1 MVKLERD
8 ADVEVPT
15 KVINTN
21 VYAMI
26 APMARNTLPFTVGIS
41 LMGYILIERTKNGI
55 FQNPTFN
62 LDILLKQ

>member
-8 ADVEVPT
+8 ADVQVPT

-26 APMARNTLPFTVGIS
+26 ALVARNILPFTVGIIVNG
-41 LMGYILIERTKNGI
+41 LYI
-55 FQNPTFN
+55 
-62 LDILLKQ
+62 D

>member
-41 LMGYILIERTKNGI
+41 LMGYILIERTTNGI
-55 FQNPTFN
+55 F
-62 LDILLKQ
+62 

>member
-26 APMARNTLPFTVGIS
+26 APMARNIPPFTVGIT
-41 LMGYILIERTKNGI
+41 LMGYILIETTANGI
-55 FQNPTFN
+55 F
-62 LDILLKQ
+62 